1 MLILFHYITILI
13 YQLLRH
19 RKRIKCS
26 HGGKEKYNHRICN
39 NLYMVN
45 TRPEVQ
51 KYGKLFELLED
62 EGWKNK
68 IEKLVDLG
76 SGNLSIIYTLL
87 EVANLNQILLV
98 DINDEL
104 LRESISNLDPHVYL
118 PHLSKRYKHLDISI
132 LAGNAA
138 DSDYRLLRTDAITAV
153 NLLESLYPDALDALP
168 YNIFTFVEPK
178 IVIFITTVS
187 TSLSNICEK
196 NRRSV
201 WSRQQ
206 FEDWSNN
213 MKIRFPDYTCH
224 FQMIQTPKKT
234 DFSWLQLSEISEVA
248 LFLRRDL
255 LDPKYILTS
264 CSTQCLCKL
273 DSPCRIISSSSKML
287 CRCVCP
293 LCCPSSSFGVCK
305 YHSSTKMAMTLEEDE
320 DYPQENADFNIYYK
334 LVAHSV
340 LPYEDNDISDEEE
353 GLDTDHQSREQRGNR
368 TAERAQTKHLEA
380 TEGLTERQ
388 LLNIILEQGYT
399 FEECRIEEDWK
410 ASHHYSECPTSS
422 RTCDM
427 EEITSN
433 TEAPDYDSDRVKKPA
448 QKKSPSDWEEN
459 GEKKLSD
466 DNESSSAAKDLSA
479 PETSNKGE
487 ASDQKQD
494 ALVDSGYQKS
504 PSPIEDS
511 PIDDLEETDLFEETT
526 STPSVDSDDNK
537 VHLRRSSAS
546 MEKSHPPLQA
556 DFAKFKLDVNRINEL
571 DKFHNMPPGRTFF
584 NHMLKSQDATRR
596 SFLKERDLPG
606 PSNIPLPARKRKKHK
621 KPLGAE
627 SEEDSPFDDCKSITN
642 CLIKNTLNRLEVND
656 SDEQRNNGRD
666 DVIEFNVEPELAEV
680 EVVEVQEPEV
690 VVVDVHAQE
699 EAVLE
704 PEVVQQQDVMQPAV
718 VEVPPAGL
726 VVENGDLA
734 NNNRDIEGNNYIA
747 PENQEIAENDIE
759 NFNLIAME
767 DVPEVHLV
775 QEIVNVNEIAD
786 NNNHNGEDLQVI
798 EDPAVL
804 VRGVAEHENDQN
816 NAQQAEQDQPEPA
829 GVARASREALFDPNS
844 EPDLLED
851 VDVPSMQE
859 QPSAMEDIGLVD
871 VIEYGNNIVLIGVA
885 PNPDDQDA
893 PVDVNAFPRWLLQ
906 ILGAQVA
913 QNEEDGPQDASD
925 EPHFYCQG
933 DGLGIHPSVI
943 AVDAD
948 EDEESTQSSNTG
960 EYADVEQEPSSQ
972 DASSLPEESQP
983 LVEHGNNAEEDVA
996 VEPTTSQQTEFFD
1009 SDTGE
1014 HTEGT

>member
-1 MLILFHYITILI
+1 M
-13 YQLLRH
+13 
-19 RKRIKCS
+19 
-26 HGGKEKYNHRICN
+26 
-39 NLYMVN
+39 
-45 TRPEVQ
+45 
-51 KYGKLFELLED
+51 
-62 EGWKNK
+62 
-68 IEKLVDLG
+68 
-76 SGNLSIIYTLL
+76 
-87 EVANLNQILLV
+87 
-98 DINDEL
+98 
-104 LRESISNLDPHVYL
+104 
-118 PHLSKRYKHLDISI
+118 
-132 LAGNAA
+132 
-138 DSDYRLLRTDAITAV
+138 
-153 NLLESLYPDALDALP
+153 
-168 YNIFTFVEPK
+168 
-178 IVIFITTVS
+178 
-187 TSLSNICEK
+187 
-196 NRRSV
+196 
-201 WSRQQ
+201 
-206 FEDWSNN
+206 
-213 MKIRFPDYTCH
+213 
-224 FQMIQTPKKT
+224 
-234 DFSWLQLSEISEVA
+234 
-248 LFLRRDL
+248 
-255 LDPKYILTS
+255 
-264 CSTQCLCKL
+264 

-293 LCCPSSSFGVCK
+293 LCCPSSSFGVCT
-305 YHSSTKMAMTLEEDE
+305 YQSSTKMAMLQDEDE
-320 DYPQENADFNIYYK
+320 DYPQENPDFNIYYK

-340 LPYEDNDISDEEE
+340 LPYEDNELSEEE
-353 GLDTDHQSREQRGNR
+353 KDDGVHADGQTVEQKGKR
-368 TAERAQTKHLEA
+368 TGGRVHTKHLGA

-388 LLNIILEQGYT
+388 WLNIILEQGYT
-399 FEECRIEEDWK
+399 FEECRIEEDWT
-410 ASHHYSECPTSS
+410 SGHHFSECPTSS

-433 TEAPDYDSDRVKKPA
+433 TEAPDYDSDCVKKPA
-448 QKKSPSDWEEN
+448 KKNSPSDWEEN
-459 GEKKLSD
+459 SEKKLSD
-466 DNESSSAAKDLSA
+466 ENESSSGAKDLSA

-511 PIDDLEETDLFEETT
+511 PLDDLEETDLFEETT

-537 VHLRRSSAS
+537 VHLRRSSGS

-571 DKFHNMPPGRTFF
+571 DKFHNIPPGRTFF

-596 SFLKERDLPG
+596 SFLKDRDLPG
-606 PSNIPLPARKRKKHK
+606 PSNVPLPARKRKKHK
-621 KPLGAE
+621 KPSGAE
-627 SEEDSPFDDCKSITN
+627 TDEDTPFDDCKSITN

-656 SDEQRNNGRD
+656 ADERRNDGRD
-666 DVIEFNVEPELAEV
+666 DVIEFNVEPEAV
-680 EVVEVQEPEV
+680 ADAEVVEVQEPEV
-690 VVVDVHAQE
+690 VVVGVHAAAHE

-704 PEVVQQQDVMQPAV
+704 PEQQDVVQQV
-718 VEVPPAGL
+718 VPEVPPPAAGL

-747 PENQEIAENDIE
+747 PENQEIVEHDIE
-759 NFNLIAME
+759 NFNLIAMDE
-767 DVPEVHLV
+767 VPEVHLV
-775 QEIVNVNEIAD
+775 QEIVNVNDIAD
-786 NNNHNGEDLQVI
+786 NNNHNAEDLQVI

-804 VRGVAEHENDQN
+804 VRGVGERENGQN
-816 NAQQAEQDQPEPA
+816 NAQQGEQEQPEPE

-851 VDVPSMQE
+851 VDQPIMQE
-859 QPSAMEDIGLVD
+859 DPSAMEEIGLVD

-906 ILGAQVA
+906 ILGAQVG
-913 QNEEDGPQDASD
+913 QNEEDGPPDASE

-983 LVEHGNNAEEDVA
+983 LVEHANSADDDVD

-1014 HTEGT
+1014 QAEGI

>member
-13 YQLLRH
+13 YQILRH
-19 RKRIKCS
+19 RKRIKCL
-26 HGGKEKYNHRICN
+26 HAGNERYNHRICN
-39 NLYMVN
+39 NLFMVN
-45 TRPEVQ
+45 TGPEVQ

-62 EGWKNK
+62 ERWKNK

-76 SGNLSIIYTLL
+76 SGNLSIIYSFL
-87 EVANLNQILLV
+87 ELANLNQILLV
-98 DINDEL
+98 DIDEEL
-104 LRESISNLDPHVYL
+104 LRESISSLDPHVYL
-118 PHLSKRYKHLDISI
+118 PHLSKRHKHLDISI

-153 NLLESLYPDALDALP
+153 NLLESLHPDALDALP
-168 YNIFTFVEPK
+168 YNIFTFIEPK
-178 IVIFITTVS
+178 IVIFITSVS
-187 TSLSNICEK
+187 TNLSDICG
-196 NRRSV
+196 NNGRSV

-213 MKIRFPDYTCH
+213 MNMRFPDYTCH
-224 FQMIQTPKKT
+224 FQMIQTPRKT

-255 LDPKYILTS
+255 LDPEYILTS
-264 CSTQCLCKL
+264 CSTQCVCKI

-305 YHSSTKMAMTLEEDE
+305 YHTSTKMAISHEEDE
-320 DYPQENADFNIYYK
+320 DYSPENPDFNIYYK
-334 LVAHSV
+334 VVAQSGVRCEDDLSEEDDDGFDVSHQTGGQCGKRAGGKIHTRHS
-340 LPYEDNDISDEEE
+340 
-353 GLDTDHQSREQRGNR
+353 
-368 TAERAQTKHLEA
+368 EA
-380 TEGLTERQ
+380 SEGLTERQ
-388 LLNIILEQGYT
+388 LLNIFLEQGYT
-399 FEECRIEEDWK
+399 FEECRIEEDWE
-410 ASHHYSECPTSS
+410 SGHHYSECPTSS

-433 TEAPDYDSDRVKKPA
+433 SEAPDYDSDCVKKPA
-448 QKKSPSDWEEN
+448 EKKSLSDWAKN
-459 GEKKLSD
+459 GGKQLSQE
-466 DNESSSAAKDLSA
+466 NESSSAAKDLSA

-511 PIDDLEETDLFEETT
+511 PLDDLEETDLFEETT
-526 STPSVDSDDNK
+526 STPSVESDDNK
-537 VHLRRSSAS
+537 VHLRRSSGA

-571 DKFHNMPPGRTFF
+571 DKFHNMPPGPSNTP
-584 NHMLKSQDATRR
+584 
-596 SFLKERDLPG
+596 LPG
-606 PSNIPLPARKRKKHK
+606 RKRKKHK
-621 KPLGAE
+621 KSLGAE
-627 SEEDSPFDDCKSITN
+627 NEEGSPFDDCKSITN
-642 CLIKNTLNRLEVND
+642 CLIKNTLNKLEVND
-656 SDEQRNNGRD
+656 ADEQRKNDRD
-666 DVIEFNVEPELAEV
+666 DVIEFNAEPEVAEAEV
-680 EVVEVQEPEV
+680 GEVQEPEVV

-704 PEVVQQQDVMQPAV
+704 PEVAQQQDVVQQV
-718 VEVPPAGL
+718 VPEVPPAGL

-747 PENQEIAENDIE
+747 PENQEIVENDIE
-759 NFNLIAME
+759 NFNLIAIE
-767 DVPEVHLV
+767 DVPEIRLVH
-775 QEIVNVNEIAD
+775 EIVNVNDIAD
-786 NNNHNGEDLQVI
+786 NNNHNVGELQVI

-804 VRGVAEHENDQN
+804 VQGVGEHEN
-816 NAQQAEQDQPEPA
+816 NAQQVEQDQLEPEE
-829 GVARASREALFDPNS
+829 VARASREALFDPNS

-851 VDVPSMQE
+851 VDLPNMQE
-859 QPSAMEDIGLVD
+859 EPSAIGEIGLVE

-885 PNPDDQDA
+885 PNQDA
-893 PVDVNAFPRWLLQ
+893 PVDVDAFPRWLLQ

-913 QNEEDGPQDASD
+913 QNEEDGPQDASE

-948 EDEESTQSSNTG
+948 EDAESTQSSNTG
-960 EYADVEQEPSSQ
+960 EYADVEQEPSSL

-983 LVEHGNNAEEDVA
+983 SVERGTNSDENDIAS
-996 VEPTTSQQTEFFD
+996 TSQQTEFFD
-1009 SDTGE
+1009 SDPGE
-1014 HTEGT
+1014 HAEDT